1 MNIRI
6 IISAIVVIALIAITI
21 MISSYM
27 VNSKK
32 TPNAKPAEE
41 VKLYVKT
48 EPVVYGKNA
57 ATVTATGR
65 LSSQNDVDLSSE
77 VQGQILKGDILL
89 KEGNRFREGDLL
101 IRIFDDEARNNLM
114 ASKSRFMNAIAG
126 ILPDMRIDFP
136 NSFDKWNNFFISLS
150 IHEPLPS
157 LPKLD
162 SDKEKIFLASRN
174 ILNDYF
180 NIQSAQIR
188 LAKHRI
194 YAPFDGTFTHVYLE
208 VGSVANPGVKI
219 ASMIR
224 TDKLELEVPVEVN
237 EIYWI
242 NIGDQVQVTT
252 DIASHTWDG
261 SVVRKSDFVNPNTQ
275 SITVYVSVSPS
286 AANPLYQG
294 QYLNATFQSKEID
307 NSMVIPRNAIF
318 NKSFVWLVVNEK
330 LVSKKVEVLM
340 QAESTVIISG
350 LQEGEQLV
358 VEPLVNAREQM
369 NAEIL

>member
-6 IISAIVVIALIAITI
+6 IISVVVVVALIVIAF

-27 VNSKK
+27 VSSKK
-32 TPNAKPAEE
+32 TPEAKPAEE
-41 VKLYVKT
+41 ARLFVKAEK
-48 EPVVYGKNA
+48 VVYSKNSA
-57 ATVTATGR
+57 SVSATGR
-65 LSSQNDVDLSSE
+65 LTSQQDVDLSSE
-77 VQGQILKGDILL
+77 VQGQILIGDILL
-89 KEGNRFREGDLL
+89 KDGTKFKEGDLL

-114 ASKSRFMNAIAG
+114 AGKSRFMNSIAG

-136 NSFDKWNNFFISLS
+136 ESFDKWNDFFLS
-150 IHEPLPS
+150 VNINKPLPK

-208 VGSVANPGVKI
+208 VGSIANPGVRI

-224 TDKLELEVPVEVN
+224 TDKLELEVPVEVK

-242 NIGDQVQVTT
+242 NIGDRVEISTETGLLNWQG
-252 DIASHTWDG
+252 I
-261 SVVRKSDFVNPNTQ
+261 VVRKADFVNPNTQ
-275 SITVYVSVSPS
+275 SITVYVSVKPS
-286 AANPLYQG
+286 AGNPLYQG
-294 QYLNATFQSKEID
+294 QYLNASFQSEEIE

-318 NKSFVWLVVNEK
+318 NESYVWLVVDGK
-330 LVSKKVEVLM
+330 LTSKKVNVLM
-340 QAESTVIISG
+340 QSENTVIIAG
-350 LQEGEQLV
+350 LQEGDQIV
-358 VEPLVNAREQM
+358 VEPLVNARDQI